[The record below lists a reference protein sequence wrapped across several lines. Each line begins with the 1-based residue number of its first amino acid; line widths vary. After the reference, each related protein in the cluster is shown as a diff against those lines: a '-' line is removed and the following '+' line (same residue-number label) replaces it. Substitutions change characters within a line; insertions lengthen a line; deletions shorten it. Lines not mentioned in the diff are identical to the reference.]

1 MTTSRRVADRK
12 IARFEKNITKRG
24 AVPETVK
31 KGDDF
36 PVGPILLGFFVF
48 VVIGSSLFQIIRNAD
63 LAVAYSTA
71 VTADADL
78 KLLSCTVALSSLLGT
93 LAATAARRLIGD
105 RRAVLLSAAALFT
118 GALARGGPA
127 AALFTAGALCCNVPA
142 YVAELSPRSTRG
154 ALASHPD
161 GLLYLG
167 SILGSLCCNVL
178 KPKLPPRAT
187 WQVVMISV
195 ASRAAGPA
203 LLGSVVLLLPD
214 SPRWLV
220 ATDRASEARR
230 VIAATSATLEEA
242 QLRFLEIN
250 DELISVE
257 GRSWW
262 SRTEE
267 WRELAARPTEPLRRA
282 VVTALVAKL
291 FQQASVAQ
299 YVYRDA
305 GAQVVP
311 RALAAFGFVAVL
323 SLSASLV
330 VVELGLQLVTAAL
343 NGGGCC
349 RLSRLAPSD
358 RLTRR
363 QEELKWTRG
372 LSATMLLSLMALAWV
387 ALGPARWADDAW
399 CPTWMS
405 STAVN
410 TAVSSAIL
418 ALFVRVYEFSA
429 AYGGLMACPA
439 VVALVW
445 LCFCVCLLGATR
457 R

>member
-1 MTTSRRVADRK
+1 MLGGKNTRDGRPPDSGKPIRIRRDQNKYAFATAALSSATPLSLGYGEYQPTRATLSCPALSRSPPSSAHSRPRRRVA
-12 IARFEKNITKRG
+12 
-24 AVPETVK
+24 
-31 KGDDF
+31 
-36 PVGPILLGFFVF
+36 
-48 VVIGSSLFQIIRNAD
+48 SS
-63 LAVAYSTA
+63 
-71 VTADADL
+71 
-78 KLLSCTVALSSLLGT
+78 
-93 LAATAARRLIGD
+93 ATAAPSSSPPPRSSPVRSP
-105 RRAVLLSAAALFT
+105 V
-118 GALARGGPA
+118 GGPA

-429 AYGGLMACPA
+429 AYGGRPDGVPCGCRARLALLLCLPAWRDEEVTDRHMAIPCYIWYA
-439 VVALVW
+439 QYVQ
-445 LCFCVCLLGATR
+445 
-457 R
+457 